1 MTIVRYDINDPNIRM
16 HFLTEIARTFSGFIT
31 GTGAANS
38 LAIFNPEL
46 DIVKEQTEGR
56 QNFNDEDQTI
66 YNLKLDILSRIIDS
80 SFGAF
85 YVVDLLRNE
94 HTFSGVSGNIAK
106 VKDEI
111 QDYVVFLYEDL
122 GNQYRTE
129 IGPVLI
135 SNSDEFP
142 NINSV
147 GDYSPASMRKMTSL
161 TPVFTANPAS
171 ADSDNSVI
179 SGATVLPANVCN
191 ENPKQPSLETP
202 TLSAIVVKDPS
213 LSVQSKNAHFL
224 SVFFNAIP
232 PIEMSKCVPYMSL
245 TFYEKNF
252 SRGPDDFLNQSAYF
266 RFDLSEGSEG
276 LELDDNVFN
285 NLREI
290 NARLDNEL
298 NAQATFMNIFTSPQ
312 TMNNAD
318 INSEVS
324 GLFSDSGNPEKV
336 KKGRVLEPFAPML
349 SLRSLDISTTSGGY
363 GVTTSRRANMTL
375 FLHDRSRMREV
386 APLISVNQLVQ
397 TTVKIEFGWS
407 HPDSSVFNQS
417 DGTQNEIGV
426 FLNSMR
432 DVQYYTLNTSD
443 VSLDGSGA
451 TINLK
456 LSAFGYVEK
465 NVVPASCGRLAPLS
479 LVSNQIVSAIDDVI
493 KKSKESFE
501 NESVEIDIPKIHQP
515 LRVLR
520 SSASSGYAAVDAI
533 QLREFLSLTRSGTAT
548 SSDIVKKVFN
558 MFGIDD
564 DEINQSALIPSTQGT
579 ISSIPKEGLK
589 KLLSRFN
596 NTSVSR
602 NNFNEIQEKLA
613 NLILEEVP
621 DYFRTPRAERRESD
635 IKKREDQGLSQSP
648 DFPVSHVRNI
658 ESLKDQEAGSERIS
672 LGSLMCSFV
681 GAPMLST
688 GQFSEVQMIFYPI
701 NNKAGGARIHTTAS
715 LPLSKALVANAFEK
729 LRNIDENTFNA
740 NFTASS
746 IVDFFADLVLSD
758 NSLYY
763 GEDVIGFDEGESS
776 NLVTQSAVISDDL
789 TRKALLDKISS
800 DFQTALDDYNGEL
813 GETLEEKN
821 LDDSQKDAIA
831 QRYYNKVIQE
841 NRADTISKLYTNDG
855 LPKVD
860 VNSVVK
866 PFITAKFET
875 LPAINPNPILKSGGN
890 EQNTLGKISNFLNG
904 EDLSGSGSGY
914 YDSSKILRIHVFD
927 TNVTTSA
934 KAQLVSDMIDNLGV
948 KTAGESVVDGKG
960 NGVSLEKDLK
970 TNIPGESS
978 SSRISVA
985 NLSAQDLKAYVK
997 RQFPSITY
1005 GAYNSVIRSLSVNST
1020 TGDSIAQAFAIDA
1033 EVARREGRTTKG
1045 ERGNASDSEVTV
1057 FPANLKV
1064 EMLGIPFIAMGNQIY
1079 VDLGTNTDLDNVYM
1093 VNSVTHTIS
1102 PGSFTTSCDLKLQN
1116 QGMVKNL
1123 RGDISKAIE
1132 KLVAE

>member
-1 MTIVRYDINDPNIRM
+1 M
-16 HFLTEIARTFSGFIT
+16 HFLTEIARSFSGFIT
-31 GTGAANS
+31 GTGASNS

-56 QNFNDEDQTI
+56 QNVNDADQII
-66 YNLKLDILSRIIDS
+66 YNLKLDVLSRIIDS

-85 YVVDLLRNE
+85 YIRDLLKNE
-94 HTFSGVSGNIAK
+94 YTFSGINGNIAK
-106 VKDEI
+106 IKDEI

-122 GNQYRTE
+122 DGLYKTE
-129 IGPVLI
+129 IGPVLL
-135 SNSDEFP
+135 SNLDEFP
-142 NINSV
+142 DKSISN
-147 GDYSPASMRKMTSL
+147 YSPASMRKMTSL
-161 TPVFTANPAS
+161 VPIFTPPPTN
-171 ADSDNSVI
+171 ADSNNIASSAIIPVVNI
-179 SGATVLPANVCN
+179 CN

-202 TLSAIVVKDPS
+202 TLGAIIIKDPS

-232 PIEMSKCVPYMSL
+232 PIEMSKCVPYISL

-266 RFDLSEGSEG
+266 RFDLTEGSDG
-276 LELDDNVFN
+276 LELDDRVFN
-285 NLREI
+285 NVREV

-318 INSEVS
+318 INREIS

-375 FLHDRSRMREV
+375 FLHDRSRMKEV

-417 DGTQNEIGV
+417 DGTENEIGV

-465 NVVPASCGRLAPLS
+465 NIVPASCGRLAPLS
-479 LVSNQIVSAIDDVI
+479 LVSDQIITAIDDVM
-493 KKSKESFE
+493 KKSKEFFE
-501 NESVEIDIPKIHQP
+501 KEDVEIDIPKIHQP

-520 SSASSGYAAVDAI
+520 SSASSGYAAVDAL

-548 SSDIVKKVFN
+548 STDIVKKVFN

-564 DEINQSALIPSTQGT
+564 DEINQNALIPSAQNT
-579 ISSIPKEGLK
+579 INAMPKEGLK
-589 KLLSRFN
+589 KLLARFN

-602 NNFNEIQEKLA
+602 NNFDEIQEKLA
-613 NLILEEVP
+613 NLILREVP

-635 IKKREDQGLSQSP
+635 IKKRETQGISQSP
-648 DFPVSHVRNI
+648 DLPVNHSRNI
-658 ESLKDQEAGSERIS
+658 ETLKDQEISSERIS

-681 GAPMLST
+681 GSPMLST

-715 LPLSKALVANAFEK
+715 LPLSSALVNSAFEK
-729 LRNIDENTFNA
+729 LRNVDENTFNA

-763 GEDVIGFDEGESS
+763 GEITPGFDEIDASS
-776 NLVTQSAVISDDL
+776 ITQSAVISDDL
-789 TRKALLDKISS
+789 SRKALLEKISS
-800 DFQTALDDYNGEL
+800 TFENALDDYNSEHGES
-813 GETLEEKN
+813 LEEKN
-821 LDDSQKDAIA
+821 LEDSQKDAIA
-831 QRYYNKVIQE
+831 QRYYNKVIEE
-841 NRADTISKLYTNDG
+841 NRADAISKIYSNDG

-860 VNSVVK
+860 VNAIVK

-890 EQNTLGKISNFLNG
+890 ELNTLGKISNFLNG
-904 EDLSGSGSGY
+904 EDLGGSESGY

-927 TNVTTSA
+927 TNVTISA

-948 KTAGESVVDGKG
+948 KTAGESIIDGQG
-960 NGVSLEKDLK
+960 NGIGLEKELK
-970 TNIPGESS
+970 SDIPGETSS
-978 SSRISVA
+978 AKISLPE
-985 NLSAQDLKAYVK
+985 LSAHDLKAYVK

-1020 TGDSIAQAFAIDA
+1020 TGDSIAQAFAIEA

-1045 ERGNASDSEVTV
+1045 ERGNAADSEVTV

-1116 QGMVKNL
+1116 QGMVRNL

>member
-1 MTIVRYDINDPNIRM
+1 MTIARYDINDPNIRM
-16 HFLTEIARTFSGFIT
+16 HFLTEIARSFSGFIT
-31 GTGAANS
+31 GTGASNS

-56 QNFNDEDQTI
+56 QNVNDADQII
-66 YNLKLDILSRIIDS
+66 YNLKLDVLSRIIDS

-85 YVVDLLRNE
+85 YIRDLLRNE
-94 HTFSGVSGNIAK
+94 YTFSGINGNIAK
-106 VKDEI
+106 IKDEI

-122 GNQYRTE
+122 DGLYKTE
-129 IGPVLI
+129 IGPVLL
-135 SNSDEFP
+135 SNLDEFP
-142 NINSV
+142 DQSISN
-147 GDYSPASMRKMTSL
+147 YSPASMRKMTSL
-161 TPVFTANPAS
+161 VPIFTPPPTN
-171 ADSDNSVI
+171 ADSNNIASSAI
-179 SGATVLPANVCN
+179 IPAVNICN

-202 TLSAIVVKDPS
+202 TLGAIIVKDPS

-232 PIEMSKCVPYMSL
+232 PIEMSKCVPYISL

-266 RFDLSEGSEG
+266 RFDLTEGSDG
-276 LELDDNVFN
+276 LELDDRVFN
-285 NLREI
+285 NIREV

-318 INSEVS
+318 INREVS

-349 SLRSLDISTTSGGY
+349 SLRNLDISTTSGGY

-375 FLHDRSRMREV
+375 FLHDRSRMKEV

-417 DGTQNEIGV
+417 DGTENEIGV

-465 NVVPASCGRLAPLS
+465 NIVPASCGRLAPLS
-479 LVSNQIVSAIDDVI
+479 LVSDQIITAIDDVI
-493 KKSKESFE
+493 KKSKEFFE
-501 NESVEIDIPKIHQP
+501 NENVEIDIPKIHQP

-520 SSASSGYAAVDAI
+520 SSASSGYAAVDAL

-548 SSDIVKKVFN
+548 STDIVKKVFN

-564 DEINQSALIPSTQGT
+564 DEINQNALIPSAQNTVNAM
-579 ISSIPKEGLK
+579 PKEGLK
-589 KLLSRFN
+589 KLLARFN

-602 NNFNEIQEKLA
+602 NNFDEIQEKLA
-613 NLILEEVP
+613 NLILREVP
-621 DYFRTPRAERRESD
+621 DYFRTPRAERRGSD
-635 IKKREDQGLSQSP
+635 IKKRETQGISQSP
-648 DFPVSHVRNI
+648 DFPVNHSRNI
-658 ESLKDQEAGSERIS
+658 ETLKDQEISSERIS

-681 GAPMLST
+681 GSPMLST

-715 LPLSKALVANAFEK
+715 LPLSSALVTSAFEK
-729 LRNIDENTFNA
+729 LRNVDENTFNA

-763 GEDVIGFDEGESS
+763 GEITPGFDEIDASS
-776 NLVTQSAVISDDL
+776 VTQSAVISDDL
-789 TRKALLDKISS
+789 SRKALLEKISS
-800 DFQTALDDYNGEL
+800 TFENALDDYNSEQGES
-813 GETLEEKN
+813 LEEKN
-821 LDDSQKDAIA
+821 LEDSQKDAIT

-841 NRADTISKLYTNDG
+841 NRADAISKIYSNDG

-860 VNSVVK
+860 VNSIVK

-890 EQNTLGKISNFLNG
+890 ELNTLGKISNFLNG
-904 EDLSGSGSGY
+904 EDLGGSESGY
-914 YDSSKILRIHVFD
+914 YDSSKILRIHIFD

-948 KTAGESVVDGKG
+948 KTAGESIVDGQG
-960 NGVSLEKDLK
+960 NGIGLERDLK
-970 TNIPGESS
+970 SDIPGETSS
-978 SSRISVA
+978 TKISLPE
-985 NLSAQDLKAYVK
+985 LSAHDLKAYVK

-1020 TGDSIAQAFAIDA
+1020 TGDSIAQAFAIEA

-1045 ERGNASDSEVTV
+1045 ERGNAADSEVTV

-1116 QGMVKNL
+1116 QGMVRNL